1 MSIEQVLVR
10 VRATALNIED
20 ITVGA
25 GEWPGLTLK
34 PTKVDGDDGDD
45 DDCVDNCHDDEP
57 HIHDDGQASLIYMH
71 VYQGGAGG
79 AWSGVCR
86 DRRGGGRQ
94 GEELQTR

>member
-1 MSIEQVLVR
+1 MR
-10 VRATALNIED
+10 VKATALNIED

-34 PTKVDGDDGDD
+34 PTKVDGDDDCDD
-45 DDCVDNCHDDEP
+45 NHHDDER
-57 HIHDDGQASLIYMH
+57 HIHDDDYDNQASLLYVLY